1 MINDELK
8 KAVVQD
14 AKDTY
19 NKPIKPV
26 PAPEHE
32 IGIDLSNALLHNIAD
47 SAEMEAS
54 TFDAN
59 VLNSFTQVAQSR
71 DQLYQVLDDMSN
83 DTTLSAVLET
93 YAEDATETNDRGNIV
108 WCESEDPEVAGFV
121 TYLLNALNVDKNA
134 YTWVHHLC
142 KYGDLYLRLY
152 RESDYEDLLFDRK
165 KDDDKRRSLNED
177 IKLRYYG
184 KNDNYVHYLEMAPNP
199 AEVFELTRFG
209 KTAAYIVADVQSI
222 ANSWVNTS
230 QTSVSLNKYNFYKK
244 DINLFPPTE
253 WVHAS
258 LEDNSSRIPEEVD
271 LFISDDKKLTYKVK
285 RGQSLLYNSYKV
297 WRQLMLLE
305 NSVLLQRVSGS
316 SIVRVI
322 GVEVGD
328 MPKENVQPHLM
339 SIKQLIEQRAALD
352 VGNSMSEYTNPG
364 PVVNN
369 VYIPTRNQQGVLTS
383 TQIGGDVNIGELTDL
398 DYYTNKLF
406 GGLRVP
412 KQFFN
417 CLRGDTE
424 LLLLNGKRITI
435 KELFEDRTEYIGKGI
450 MACNTDGSLQP
461 TVITDIMLTQ
471 SEARFI
477 RIHLDNGKH
486 VDVTSNHKMMLRDG
500 TFITAGEVEV
510 GMSFMPYYEKMVD
523 GRRHVLDNKTGKVRP
538 QYRIVAESVC
548 DIPPRYQV
556 HHIDGTRLNDD
567 FDNLIPL
574 TVADHY
580 ATHFDLIH
588 ESARSAN
595 AHRKEIGE
603 PHGNTGSRCATDG
616 YSNMRLKPGEKIPE
630 GYVLGMTR
638 HTTEEEREAKRIQ
651 CGNRFRG
658 CKPWSAGLDKT
669 DPRVKRGVEKSAATR
684 RAREA
689 AGAYVESRKRQ
700 GRKISELSKLNKE
713 RRSEIH
719 RNRHPE
725 NRQNRLHYM
734 RCACCNTVCQKMCNL
749 DYYNEYL
756 NLDKL
761 FYCSDECKKMDG
773 AGKLA
778 RSYKLLQLANSD
790 YEAYEE
796 LRCSGA
802 YGRKDKFFKPETLQ
816 PKALVLDEYNPECNH
831 QVVAIEYLDVVEPAY
846 DINVAAD
853 CHTFALPCGIFV
865 HNCTED
871 AAGFSGG
878 QSLSI
883 ISSRYA
889 KMVKR
894 IQNTFIQALTDAIN
908 LILIDTHND
917 NYINKFTLRMQAPTT
932 QEEID
937 RRDNIVNKVGMVRD
951 IMDTLGDIE
960 TPSTKLKITKSLLS
974 NVVNDN
980 DVIQLLQEEIDA
992 LVAAENPEETPMET
1006 ESPELSAEDTSG
1018 YGDYA
1023 STETDYGFSDSEPLN
1038 LDNDDT
1044 MSMPNYEVSDDED
1057 LSLPSPG
1064 ELDIGD
1070 VSDATNPELG

>member
-165 KDDDKRRSLNED
+165 EDDDKRRSLNED

-244 DINLFPPTE
+244 DVNLFPPTE

-364 PVVNN
+364 PVVNT

-417 CLRGDTE
+417 
-424 LLLLNGKRITI
+424 
-435 KELFEDRTEYIGKGI
+435 
-450 MACNTDGSLQP
+450 Q
-461 TVITDIMLTQ
+461 
-471 SEARFI
+471 
-477 RIHLDNGKH
+477 
-486 VDVTSNHKMMLRDG
+486 
-500 TFITAGEVEV
+500 
-510 GMSFMPYYEKMVD
+510 
-523 GRRHVLDNKTGKVRP
+523 
-538 QYRIVAESVC
+538 
-548 DIPPRYQV
+548 
-556 HHIDGTRLNDD
+556 
-567 FDNLIPL
+567 
-574 TVADHY
+574 
-580 ATHFDLIH
+580 
-588 ESARSAN
+588 
-595 AHRKEIGE
+595 
-603 PHGNTGSRCATDG
+603 
-616 YSNMRLKPGEKIPE
+616 
-630 GYVLGMTR
+630 
-638 HTTEEEREAKRIQ
+638 
-651 CGNRFRG
+651 
-658 CKPWSAGLDKT
+658 
-669 DPRVKRGVEKSAATR
+669 
-684 RAREA
+684 
-689 AGAYVESRKRQ
+689 
-700 GRKISELSKLNKE
+700 
-713 RRSEIH
+713 
-719 RNRHPE
+719 
-725 NRQNRLHYM
+725 
-734 RCACCNTVCQKMCNL
+734 
-749 DYYNEYL
+749 
-756 NLDKL
+756 
-761 FYCSDECKKMDG
+761 
-773 AGKLA
+773 
-778 RSYKLLQLANSD
+778 
-790 YEAYEE
+790 
-796 LRCSGA
+796 
-802 YGRKDKFFKPETLQ
+802 
-816 PKALVLDEYNPECNH
+816 
-831 QVVAIEYLDVVEPAY
+831 
-846 DINVAAD
+846 
-853 CHTFALPCGIFV
+853 
-865 HNCTED
+865 TED
-871 AAGFSGG
+871 SAGFSGG

-992 LVAAENPEETPMET
+992 LVAAENPEETPMDA
-1006 ESPELSAEDTSG
+1006 ESSELSAEDTSG

-1023 STETDYGFSDSEPLN
+1023 SGETDYGFSDSEPLN
-1038 LDNDDT
+1038 LDNNDT
-1044 MSMPNYEVSDDED
+1044 MSMPDYKFSDDED